1 MNVCMCTE
9 RKSGGQYK
17 YNYGSSMRE
26 LAENHKELLSSFVK
40 IVILALPK
48 CIIAN
53 IANCASSSSWS
64 QSSIFNQKSSLT
76 PRYSY
81 ILLSN
86 AWFKINGFYE
96 SWLTVLEIERE
107 IGEMSFFNFRTT
119 IINIKGTCLNY
130 LKNCI
135 LYKTIQG
142 ESTNM

>member
-9 RKSGGQYK
+9 LKSGGQYK

-64 QSSIFNQKSSLT
+64 HS
-76 PRYSY
+76 
-81 ILLSN
+81 
-86 AWFKINGFYE
+86 E
-96 SWLTVLEIERE
+96 
-107 IGEMSFFNFRTT
+107 
-119 IINIKGTCLNY
+119 
-130 LKNCI
+130 
-135 LYKTIQG
+135 
-142 ESTNM
+142 